1 MGELSSSAVSAADVV
16 DSEDFIGMDWRCF
29 FAGRASPPES
39 VAAGRLPLFVTV
51 GVWAVVTGTGVG
63 VGE

>member
-16 DSEDFIGMDWRCF
+16 DSEDCIGTDWRCF
-29 FAGRASPPES
+29 LAGRASPPES
-39 VAAGRLPLFVTV
+39 VAAGRLPLFDTV
-51 GVWAVVTGTGVG
+51 GVWEAVMGFGVG